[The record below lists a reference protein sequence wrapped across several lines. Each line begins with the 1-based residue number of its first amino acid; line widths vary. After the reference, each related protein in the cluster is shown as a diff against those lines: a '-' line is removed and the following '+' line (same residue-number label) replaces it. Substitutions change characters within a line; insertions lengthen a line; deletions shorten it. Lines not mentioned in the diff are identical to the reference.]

1 MSPKKLLC
9 VFSLPAVLC
18 LTGIC
23 ASAQANV
30 TENAGAYIYVD
41 AYSGSDGSSGAAGS
55 PLQTIQAAV
64 NQANSNNRKG
74 VGTKIIVNPGV
85 YRETVNID
93 DQGST
98 GATLTVEAAK
108 PGTAIISGSDVLTGW
123 NADGNG
129 IYSHTWTADLG
140 TCPIPSAWPT
150 GFADI
155 ARRTEMVY
163 IDGTPLTQVMAWSDL
178 KPGTFLV
185 NESANMMY
193 VYPAPWVNMY
203 TATVEAAVRP
213 RTVNVSHRSDIVLR
227 GLTFRHAASC
237 LNTTGA
243 VISSSNNVLVDSVQA
258 LWNNW
263 GGIGIYSTNN
273 LTVQNSIASHNG
285 GVGIS
290 GYKDRY
296 TLFSANESDYNNW
309 RGAQAALFDW
319 ASGGTK
325 LMLMRNTTVQNQFSY
340 NNQGQGLWFDTDNK
354 DITVQNATLSGNV
367 MAGLQLEADEGPISL
382 QNSNL
387 CSNGVGVNLVNARN
401 VSIQNNVLFNNS
413 GTGVYDPGEIFVAG
427 FANGHSITDWLTGEA
442 YELFTTGTVISG
454 NAIQDASAGE
464 QLFGT
469 YLTGNDW
476 SQFANNV
483 SAWSNTWY
491 DPASTTR
498 FSLVDGKHVDLSGWQ
513 AAVGSDYSSTWTS
526 RSSSQPAACYAPAPD
541 YNDFWIALNRLS
553 YTMSGGQALA
563 KIRLESFGYG
573 AVHLSLTGL
582 PYGVSGGFSAND
594 IGSGPITLTLSAASN
609 AASQTVP
616 VTLWAVSGPR
626 VHSVTF
632 NVKVSSN

>member
-1 MSPKKLLC
+1 MSPNKLLC
-9 VFSLPAVLC
+9 FLSLPAVLGF
-18 LTGIC
+18 TGIR

-30 TENAGAYIYVD
+30 NENAGAYIYVD
-41 AYSGSDGSSGAAGS
+41 ASSGSDGSSGTAGS

-64 NQANSNNRKG
+64 NEANSKNQQG
-74 VGTKIIVNPGV
+74 VSTKIIVNPGV
-85 YRETVNID
+85 YRETVNIGNH
-93 DQGST
+93 GSS

-123 NADGNG
+123 NAEGNG
-129 IYSHTWTADLG
+129 IYSHTWTPNLG
-140 TCPIPSAWPT
+140 TCPVPPAWPS

-163 IDGTPLTQVMAWSDL
+163 VDGTPLTQVMSRSDL

-185 NESANMMY
+185 DESANMIY
-193 VYPAPWVNMY
+193 AYPASWVNMSS
-203 TATVEAAVRP
+203 ATVEAAVRP
-213 RTVNVSHRSDIVLR
+213 RTLTVSHRSNIILR

-243 VISSSNNVLVDSVQA
+243 VISGSNNVLVDSVQA

-263 GGIGIYSTNN
+263 GGIGIYSTDN

-290 GYKDRY
+290 GYKDRNA
-296 TLFSANESDYNNW
+296 LFSANESDYNNW
-309 RGAQAALFDW
+309 RGAQADLFDW

-367 MAGLQLEADEGPISL
+367 MAGLQVEADEGPISL

-387 CSNGVGVNLVNARN
+387 CSNGVGVNLVNSRN
-401 VSIQNNVLFNNS
+401 VAIQNNVLFNNS

-427 FANGHSITDWLTGEA
+427 RANGHGIVDWLTGE
-442 YELFTTGTVISG
+442 YYNLFTTGTVLSG
-454 NAIQDASAGE
+454 NAIQDASPGQE
-464 QLFGT
+464 LFGT

-476 SQFANNV
+476 WQFSNHV
-483 SAWSNTWY
+483 SAWGNKWY
-491 DPASTTR
+491 DPASTAS
-498 FSLVDGKHVDLSGWQ
+498 FSLVNGKHVDLSGWQ
-513 AAVGSDYSSTWTS
+513 AATGSDYSSSWS
-526 RSSSQPAACYAPAPD
+526 AYSSSQPAVCNAPAPD
-541 YNDFWIALNRLS
+541 YDDFWVALNRPS
-553 YTMSGGQALA
+553 YTMAGGQATA
-563 KIRLESFGYG
+563 QIRLESFGYG

-582 PYGVSGGFSAND
+582 PNGVSGSFDAND
-594 IGSGPITLTLSAASN
+594 VGSGHITLTLSAETN
-609 AASQTVP
+609 AAAQTVP
-616 VTLWAVSGPR
+616 VTLWATSGPR

-632 NVKVSSN
+632 NLAIR